1 MKGKVFIISAP
12 SGAGKT
18 TLCSEILRM
27 MPNIRFSVSY
37 TTRKPRPGE
46 VDGKDYLFV
55 SEDIFK
61 KMIEQGEF
69 IEWAEVHGNLYG
81 TSRKVISDIIESG
94 KDVMLDIDV
103 QGAQQMRNNFKGGIY
118 IFVLPPSLDALRKR
132 LKDRGQNSPEEIERR
147 VKRAIE
153 EIREYKRYDY
163 VIVNDVFQDALD
175 ALRSIIIAEGKR
187 MTMID
192 DDWIERTFNI
202 NLKEVKN
209 GYNLSTY

>member
-81 TSRKVISDIIESG
+81 TSRKVINDIIESG

-132 LKDRGQNSPEEIERR
+132 LRDRGQNSPEEIERR

-192 DDWIERTFNI
+192 DDWVERTFNI

>member
-55 SEDIFK
+55 SEDTFK

-81 TSRKVISDIIESG
+81 TSRKVINDIIESG

-187 MTMID
+187 VTMID
-192 DDWIERTFNI
+192 DDWVERTFNI

>member
-81 TSRKVISDIIESG
+81 TSRKVINDIIESG